1 MKIKQALYDYKQT
14 VHILINFT
22 DGNVKSNAV
31 KPQKFI
37 NCTYGRSSVKS
48 KGKQYTA
55 AKKEIRCLG
64 SRDSFL

>member
-22 DGNVKSNAV
+22 DGNVKSTAG

-37 NCTYGRSSVKS
+37 NCIYGRSSVKN
-48 KGKQYTA
+48 KGKHTA

-64 SRDSFL
+64 LRDSFL